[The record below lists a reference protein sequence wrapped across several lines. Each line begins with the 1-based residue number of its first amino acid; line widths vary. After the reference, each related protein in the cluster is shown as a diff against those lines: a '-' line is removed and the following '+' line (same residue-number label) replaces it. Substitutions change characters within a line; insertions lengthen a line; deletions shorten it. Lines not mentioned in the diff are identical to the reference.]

1 MHVDVRGID
10 DVVRLIESGNQAV
23 LQAAGE
29 GLSKAVQ
36 VVRFEAVKNAPR
48 SPTQA
53 QINRARKTRT
63 DTRSR
68 RNPMAFTRAKPGGLE
83 RSISATVDKQGLT
96 AHIFVDANSEAGK
109 YAVYIHDGKGKA
121 WHKRGIG
128 TIAKGGRADHKF
140 IERAIENGQQAIMD
154 KLVAEVGRVKL

>member
-1 MHVDVRGID
+1 MEIAVTGMS
-10 DVVRLIESGNQAV
+10 DVVELIEAGNQKVIKAV
-23 LQAAGE
+23 GDGLAQAA
-29 GLSKAVQ
+29 Q
-36 VVRFEAVKNAPR
+36 RVRFRAVKNAPR